1 MKKLM
6 LSVLAITLMVLTIE
20 AQTKKT
26 PVKPSSAPSRA
37 LMKNLLDSFSYAAGV
52 SVAQNM
58 KEQGIDKLN
67 SELMLKAIDD
77 VMKNKTTLLNQEQ
90 CNMSL
95 QEQLRV
101 FQQKKLN
108 TEKGKGAA
116 FLAQNKTRAGV
127 VALSNGLQYEVLK
140 SGQPGG
146 AKPTAVDTVVVH
158 YIGTF
163 IDGKEFDSSVKS
175 GQPITFKLTG
185 VIRGWTEIL
194 QLMSIGDKWK
204 VFIPSDLGYGDQ
216 GYSPTIPPGA
226 TLIFDIELVDIK
238 PAVKP

>member
-6 LSVLAITLMVLTIE
+6 LSVLAITLMVFTIE

-26 PVKPSSAPSRA
+26 PVKPSAAPSRA

-95 QEQLRV
+95 QEQLRY
-101 FQQKKLN
+101 FSRKN
-108 TEKGKGAA
+108 
-116 FLAQNKTRAGV
+116 
-127 VALSNGLQYEVLK
+127 
-140 SGQPGG
+140 
-146 AKPTAVDTVVVH
+146 
-158 YIGTF
+158 
-163 IDGKEFDSSVKS
+163 
-175 GQPITFKLTG
+175 
-185 VIRGWTEIL
+185 
-194 QLMSIGDKWK
+194 
-204 VFIPSDLGYGDQ
+204 
-216 GYSPTIPPGA
+216 
-226 TLIFDIELVDIK
+226 
-238 PAVKP
+238 

>member
-1 MKKLM
+1 MKKLL
-6 LSVLAITLMVLTIE
+6 LSFLALSLVAFAVE
-20 AQTKKT
+20 AQVKKT
-26 PVKPSSAPSRA
+26 PVKTSAAPSRA

-52 SVAQNM
+52 NIAQNM

-77 VMKNKTTLLNQEQ
+77 VMKNKITLLNQEQ
-90 CNMSL
+90 CNMKL

-101 FQQKKLN
+101 FQQNKLN
-108 TEKGKGAA
+108 AEKEKGNA
-116 FLAQNKTRAGV
+116 FLAKNKTRQGV
-127 VALSNGLQYEVLK
+127 VVLSNGMQYEVLK
-140 SGQPGG
+140 SGVPGG
-146 AKPTAVDTVVVH
+146 PKPTAVDTVVVH
-158 YIGTF
+158 YTGTF
-163 IDGKEFDSSVKS
+163 IDGKEFDSSIRS

-194 QLMSIGDKWK
+194 QLMTIGDKWK

-226 TLIFDIELVDIK
+226 TLLFDIELIDIK
-238 PAVKP
+238 PAAKP

>member
-1 MKKLM
+1 
-6 LSVLAITLMVLTIE
+6 
-20 AQTKKT
+20 
-26 PVKPSSAPSRA
+26 
-37 LMKNLLDSFSYAAGV
+37 
-52 SVAQNM
+52 
-58 KEQGIDKLN
+58 
-67 SELMLKAIDD
+67 
-77 VMKNKTTLLNQEQ
+77 
-90 CNMSL
+90 
-95 QEQLRV
+95 
-101 FQQKKLN
+101 
-108 TEKGKGAA
+108 
-116 FLAQNKTRAGV
+116 
-127 VALSNGLQYEVLK
+127 LQYEVLK

-158 YIGTF
+158 YTGTF

-204 VFIPSDLGYGDQ
+204 VYIPSDLGYGDQ